1 LSKLKILEIFPICI
15 LLCFLFIIL
24 QQIEKVIKTAKR
36 AAIFTHMRPD
46 GDAIGGSLALSF
58 ALEKVGVQ
66 TQIYVETEV
75 PKTLSFLPGVD
86 KIRRFPQEEFDL
98 LIMLDC
104 ADETRLGALHDDFLR
119 AKRKQISTIN
129 IDHHPSNTGYARYVC
144 CDGALPAAAQL
155 VLQVVQAMG
164 VELDESIANCLYT
177 GLMTD
182 TGCFK
187 YSATTAQTH
196 IAAAQLL
203 EAGAW
208 HDFIANRF
216 FMSKSR
222 KTIALE
228 KHALNTLEYF
238 FEDRCAV
245 IELPLEL
252 LASLDA
258 KPSDVEG
265 VSAMPRTIEGVD
277 VGITIRQLSENAFK
291 VSIRTNEKAN
301 ANEIAAGLGGGGH
314 TKAAGCEVMGSMETV
329 KNAILREVETALC
342 R

>member
-1 LSKLKILEIFPICI
+1 MINNGITAQQAAENLLNADNI
-15 LLCFLFIIL
+15 LLLCH
-24 QQIEKVIKTAKR
+24 KN
-36 AAIFTHMRPD
+36 PD
-46 GDAIGGSLALSF
+46 GDTLGSAGGLMF
-58 ALEKVGVQ
+58 ALKKLGKMCAICCNDAIPQ
-66 TQIYVETEV
+66 KYDFLGLEV
-75 PKTLSFLPGVD
+75 FDGQFIPDYIVAVD
-86 KIRRFPQEEFDL
+86 V
-98 LIMLDC
+98 
-104 ADETRLGALHDDFLR
+104 ADTRLLGDKLAEYADNIDLC
-119 AKRKQISTIN
+119 
-129 IDHHPSNTGYARYVC
+129 IDHHPSNTEYAKMVC

-155 VLQVVQAMG
+155 VLHVVQAMG
-164 VELDESIANCLYT
+164 VELDENIANCLYT

-187 YSATTAQTH
+187 YSATTAATH
-196 IAAAQLL
+196 IAASQLL

-216 FMSKSR
+216 FMSKNR

-228 KHALNTLEYF
+228 KHALNTLEYY

-245 IELPLEL
+245 VELPLEVL
-252 LASLDA
+252 RAVGA
-258 KPSDVEG
+258 QPSDVEG
-265 VSAMPRTIEGVD
+265 IAAMPRTIEGVD
-277 VGITIRQLSENAFK
+277 VGITIRQLSESAYK

-314 TKAAGCEVMGSMETV
+314 TKAAGCEVMGSMESV

>member
-1 LSKLKILEIFPICI
+1 MINNGITVQQAAEYLINADNI
-15 LLCFLFIIL
+15 LLLSH
-24 QQIEKVIKTAKR
+24 KN
-36 AAIFTHMRPD
+36 PD
-46 GDAIGGSLALSF
+46 GDTVGSAGGLMF
-58 ALEKVGVQ
+58 ALKKMG
-66 TQIYVETEV
+66 
-75 PKTLSFLPGVD
+75 KTCAVACND
-86 KIRRFPQEEFDL
+86 EIPQKY
-98 LIMLDC
+98 
-104 ADETRLGALHDDFLR
+104 DFLNLDIFKGQFIPDCIV
-119 AKRKQISTIN
+119 AVDVADTKLLGDKMAEYADSIDLC
-129 IDHHPSNTGYARYVC
+129 IDHHPSNTGYAKMVC

-196 IAAAQLL
+196 IAAAELL
-203 EAGAW
+203 KAGAW

-222 KTIALE
+222 RTIALE
-228 KHALNTLEYF
+228 KYALNTLEYYF
-238 FEDRCAV
+238 DDRCAV
-245 IELPLEL
+245 IELSSEILRETS
-252 LASLDA
+252 AQQGDF
-258 KPSDVEG
+258 EG
-265 VSAMPRTIEGVD
+265 ISAMPRTIEGVD
-277 VGITIRQLSENAFK
+277 VGITIRQVSESLFK
-291 VSIRTNEKAN
+291 VSVRTNENAN

-314 TKAAGCEVMGSMETV
+314 TKAAGCEVMGSMESV

>member
-1 LSKLKILEIFPICI
+1 MINNGITVQQAAENLLSADNI
-15 LLCFLFIIL
+15 LLLCH
-24 QQIEKVIKTAKR
+24 KN
-36 AAIFTHMRPD
+36 PD
-46 GDAIGGSLALSF
+46 GDTLGSAGGLMF
-58 ALEKVGVQ
+58 ALKKLGKMCAICCNDE
-66 TQIYVETEV
+66 I
-75 PKTLSFLPGVD
+75 
-86 KIRRFPQEEFDL
+86 PQKY
-98 LIMLDC
+98 
-104 ADETRLGALHDDFLR
+104 DFLNLEVYNEQFIPDYIVSVDV
-119 AKRKQISTIN
+119 ADVKLLGDKLMGYAENIDLC

-187 YSATTAQTH
+187 YSATTAHTH

-277 VGITIRQLSENAFK
+277 VGITIRQISESAFK

>member
-1 LSKLKILEIFPICI
+1 MINNGITVQQAAEYLINADNI
-15 LLCFLFIIL
+15 LLLSH
-24 QQIEKVIKTAKR
+24 KN
-36 AAIFTHMRPD
+36 PD
-46 GDAIGGSLALSF
+46 GDTVGSAGGLMF
-58 ALEKVGVQ
+58 ALKKMG
-66 TQIYVETEV
+66 
-75 PKTLSFLPGVD
+75 KTCAVACND
-86 KIRRFPQEEFDL
+86 EIPQKY
-98 LIMLDC
+98 
-104 ADETRLGALHDDFLR
+104 DFLNLDIFKGQFIPDCIV
-119 AKRKQISTIN
+119 AVDVADTKLLGDKMAEYADSIDIC
-129 IDHHPSNTGYARYVC
+129 IDHHPSNTGYARMVC

-196 IAAAQLL
+196 IAAAELL
-203 EAGAW
+203 KAGAW

-222 KTIALE
+222 RTIALE
-228 KHALNTLEYF
+228 KYALNTLEYYF
-238 FEDRCAV
+238 DDRCAV
-245 IELPLEL
+245 IELSSEVLRETG
-252 LASLDA
+252 AQQGDF
-258 KPSDVEG
+258 EG
-265 VSAMPRTIEGVD
+265 ISAMPRTIEGVD
-277 VGITIRQLSENAFK
+277 VGITIRQVSESLFK
-291 VSIRTNEKAN
+291 VSVRTNENAN

-314 TKAAGCEVMGSMETV
+314 TKAAGCEVMGSMESV

>member
-1 LSKLKILEIFPICI
+1 MINNGITVKQAAEYLINADNI
-15 LLCFLFIIL
+15 LLLSH
-24 QQIEKVIKTAKR
+24 KN
-36 AAIFTHMRPD
+36 PD
-46 GDAIGGSLALSF
+46 GDTVGSAGGLMHALKK
-58 ALEKVGVQ
+58 LG
-66 TQIYVETEV
+66 
-75 PKTLSFLPGVD
+75 KTCAVACND
-86 KIRRFPQEEFDL
+86 EIPQKY
-98 LIMLDC
+98 
-104 ADETRLGALHDDFLR
+104 DFLNLDIFKGQFIPDCMV
-119 AKRKQISTIN
+119 AVDVADTKLLGDKMAEYADSIDLC
-129 IDHHPSNTGYARYVC
+129 IDHHPSNTGYARMVC

-196 IAAAQLL
+196 IAAAELL
-203 EAGAW
+203 KAGAW

-222 KTIALE
+222 RTIALE
-228 KHALNTLEYF
+228 KYALNTLEYYF
-238 FEDRCAV
+238 DDRCAV
-245 IELPLEL
+245 IELSSEVLRETG
-252 LASLDA
+252 AQQGDF
-258 KPSDVEG
+258 EG
-265 VSAMPRTIEGVD
+265 ISAMPRTIEGVD
-277 VGITIRQLSENAFK
+277 VGITIRQVNESLFK
-291 VSIRTNEKAN
+291 VSIRTNENAN

-314 TKAAGCEVMGSMETV
+314 TKAAGCEVMGSMESV

>member
-1 LSKLKILEIFPICI
+1 MINNGITVQQAAEYLINADNI
-15 LLCFLFIIL
+15 LLLSH
-24 QQIEKVIKTAKR
+24 KN
-36 AAIFTHMRPD
+36 PD
-46 GDAIGGSLALSF
+46 GDTVGSAGGLMF
-58 ALEKVGVQ
+58 ALKKMG
-66 TQIYVETEV
+66 
-75 PKTLSFLPGVD
+75 KTCAVACND
-86 KIRRFPQEEFDL
+86 EIPQKY
-98 LIMLDC
+98 
-104 ADETRLGALHDDFLR
+104 DFLNLDIFKGQFIPDCIV
-119 AKRKQISTIN
+119 AVDVADTKLLGDKMAEYADSIDLC
-129 IDHHPSNTGYARYVC
+129 IDHHPSNTGYAKMVC

-196 IAAAQLL
+196 IAAAELL
-203 EAGAW
+203 KAGAW

-222 KTIALE
+222 RTIALE
-228 KHALNTLEYF
+228 KHALNTLEYYF
-238 FEDRCAV
+238 DDRCAV
-245 IELPLEL
+245 IELSSEVLRETG
-252 LASLDA
+252 AQQGDF
-258 KPSDVEG
+258 EG
-265 VSAMPRTIEGVD
+265 ISAMPRTIEGVD
-277 VGITIRQLSENAFK
+277 VGITIRQVNESLFK
-291 VSIRTNEKAN
+291 VSIRTNENAN

-314 TKAAGCEVMGSMETV
+314 TKAAGCEVMGSMESV

>member
-1 LSKLKILEIFPICI
+1 MINNGITVQQAAEYLINADNI
-15 LLCFLFIIL
+15 LLLSH
-24 QQIEKVIKTAKR
+24 KN
-36 AAIFTHMRPD
+36 PD
-46 GDAIGGSLALSF
+46 GDTVGSAGGLMF
-58 ALEKVGVQ
+58 ALKKMG
-66 TQIYVETEV
+66 
-75 PKTLSFLPGVD
+75 KTCAVACND
-86 KIRRFPQEEFDL
+86 EIPQKY
-98 LIMLDC
+98 
-104 ADETRLGALHDDFLR
+104 DFLNLDIFKGQFIPDCIV
-119 AKRKQISTIN
+119 AVDVADTKLLGDKMAEYADSIDLC
-129 IDHHPSNTGYARYVC
+129 IDHHPSNTGYAKMVC

-196 IAAAQLL
+196 IAAAELL
-203 EAGAW
+203 KAGAW

-222 KTIALE
+222 RTIALE
-228 KHALNTLEYF
+228 KHALNTLEYYF
-238 FEDRCAV
+238 DDRCAV
-245 IELPLEL
+245 IELSSEILRETG
-252 LASLDA
+252 AQQGDF
-258 KPSDVEG
+258 EG
-265 VSAMPRTIEGVD
+265 ISAMPRTIEGVD
-277 VGITIRQLSENAFK
+277 VGITIRQVSESLFK
-291 VSIRTNEKAN
+291 VSVRTNENAN

-314 TKAAGCEVMGSMETV
+314 TKAAGCEVMGSMESV

>member
-1 LSKLKILEIFPICI
+1 MINNGITVQQAAEYLINADNI
-15 LLCFLFIIL
+15 LLLSH
-24 QQIEKVIKTAKR
+24 KT
-36 AAIFTHMRPD
+36 PD
-46 GDAIGGSLALSF
+46 GDTVGSAGGLMHALKK
-58 ALEKVGVQ
+58 LG
-66 TQIYVETEV
+66 
-75 PKTLSFLPGVD
+75 KTCAVACND
-86 KIRRFPQEEFDL
+86 EIPQKY
-98 LIMLDC
+98 
-104 ADETRLGALHDDFLR
+104 DFLNLDIFKGQFIPDCIV
-119 AKRKQISTIN
+119 AVDVADTKLLGDKMAEYADSIDLC
-129 IDHHPSNTGYARYVC
+129 IDHHPSNTGYAKMVC

-196 IAAAQLL
+196 IAAAELL
-203 EAGAW
+203 KSGAC

-222 KTIALE
+222 RTFALE
-228 KHALNTLEYF
+228 KYALNTLEYYF
-238 FEDRCAV
+238 DDRCAV
-245 IELPLEL
+245 IELSSEILRETG
-252 LASLDA
+252 AQQGDF
-258 KPSDVEG
+258 EG
-265 VSAMPRTIEGVD
+265 ISAMPRTIEGVD
-277 VGITIRQLSENAFK
+277 VGITIRQVNESLFK
-291 VSIRTNEKAN
+291 VSIRTDENAN

-314 TKAAGCEVMGSMETV
+314 TKAAGCEVMGSMESV

>member
-1 LSKLKILEIFPICI
+1 MINNSITVQQAAEYLINADNI
-15 LLCFLFIIL
+15 LLLSH
-24 QQIEKVIKTAKR
+24 KN
-36 AAIFTHMRPD
+36 PD
-46 GDAIGGSLALSF
+46 GDTVGSAGGLMF
-58 ALEKVGVQ
+58 ALKKLG
-66 TQIYVETEV
+66 
-75 PKTLSFLPGVD
+75 
-86 KIRRFPQEEFDL
+86 KICAIACNDEIPQKY
-98 LIMLDC
+98 
-104 ADETRLGALHDDFLR
+104 DFLNLDIFKGQFIPDCIV
-119 AKRKQISTIN
+119 AVDVADTKLLGDKMAEYADSIDLC
-129 IDHHPSNTGYARYVC
+129 IDHHPSNTGYAKMVC

-196 IAAAQLL
+196 IAAAELL
-203 EAGAW
+203 KAGAW

-222 KTIALE
+222 RTIALE
-228 KHALNTLEYF
+228 KHALNTLEYYF
-238 FEDRCAV
+238 DDRCAV
-245 IELPLEL
+245 IELSSEVLRETG
-252 LASLDA
+252 AQQGDF
-258 KPSDVEG
+258 EG
-265 VSAMPRTIEGVD
+265 ISAMPRTIEGVD
-277 VGITIRQLSENAFK
+277 VGITIRQVNESLFK
-291 VSIRTNEKAN
+291 VSIRTNENAN

-314 TKAAGCEVMGSMETV
+314 TKAAGCEVMGSMESV